1 MRKILGELRGKSLLS
16 YILSFSAIVVLV
28 LLVLGA
34 YLYQFY
40 YRTIYNDFKNGN
52 RIYLSAI
59 SNRHEND
66 LAGINNIMIQLG
78 ISDNNVEF
86 KLEEAPL
93 KSIELEEQLYRYV
106 SVSQFFD
113 QIFFF
118 YHKDIYLYN
127 HSTSIEINSFLE
139 KGIILEETPAQEFY
153 DLLYNSKNKVKVL
166 KEQKVDGYLLK
177 RSKDLSVKVVIYLLQ
192 VEPKNT
198 STVAF
203 IVGSSYYDKLIDC
216 KEEELRKNFIFH
228 NEELI
233 VTRGCLDIE
242 EELLIEKII
251 TRSEDQFQTLI
262 DGKKY
267 MVTLEYGKNNM
278 LYCTV
283 QSMKIFQNKILTG
296 QWGILFL
303 LAICSIPT
311 SLIIVALSMRLSKK
325 VRSINALLS
334 EGEENSYDLEQI
346 ETGIKTLVEHNKE
359 VREESLLLRRT
370 RFINNFVRNV
380 YESRAAVIEHGAKVN
395 LKVDRTYYGIVLMG
409 EGGNSN
415 ESKAHGMM
423 LESISRNTHLDGF
436 GIHLINKSQ
445 SLFVV
450 FGDDTEIMKTLFEEF
465 FSIGMNYCEDFIM
478 STSGFHQDFS
488 KASAAYLEADTA
500 FDNRFLV
507 DNGRIIYFSDI
518 AVREQMELLPDTY
531 LQRLKNAIRQGDK
544 PGAKVV
550 IDEICARLKTS
561 GHSLLTFRILCN
573 DIAHMMI
580 TEWNT
585 NHVEFK
591 NIYSVF
597 SLSQCLTIQDFNDIL
612 WDVCCQLLDCQ
623 QAGDSKKSDLIVNA
637 VNYMKENY
645 YNPDLNMSFL
655 AEYLKVSGVTLAI
668 EFKNAMG
675 ISPSDYLAM
684 IRIENAKV
692 LLKDT
697 SLLVKEVSSAVGY
710 EDDNVFTRRF
720 KKYVGKTPGQ
730 YRVTQELE

>member
-1 MRKILGELRGKSLLS
+1 MRKILRELKGKSLLS

-28 LLVLGA
+28 LLVMGA

-40 YRTIYNDFKNGN
+40 YRTIYNDFKTGN
-52 RIYLSAI
+52 RTYLSAI

-66 LAGINNIMIQLG
+66 LASINNIMIQLG
-78 ISDNNVEF
+78 ISGNNVEF
-86 KLEEAPL
+86 KLDESPL

-118 YHKDIYLYN
+118 YHKDTYLYN
-127 HSTSIEINSFLE
+127 HSTSIEINRFLE
-139 KGIILEETPAQEFY
+139 NGIILENTPANELY
-153 DLLYNSKNKVKVL
+153 DLLYNSKYKMKVL

-177 RSKDLSVKVVIYLLQ
+177 RSKDLAVQVVIYLLQ
-192 VEPKNT
+192 VEPKST

-203 IVGSSYYDKLIDC
+203 IVGGSYYDKILDC
-216 KEEELRKNFIFH
+216 KEELRKNLIFH
-228 NEELI
+228 DEGLVAARGLLDINEELLLEQI
-233 VTRGCLDIE
+233 KTRGE
-242 EELLIEKII
+242 E
-251 TRSEDQFQTLI
+251 QFQSLI
-262 DGKKY
+262 DGTKY
-267 MVTLEYGKNNM
+267 MVTVEYGRNNM

-283 QSMKIFQNKILTG
+283 QSMKVFQNKILTG

-311 SLIIVALSMRLSKK
+311 SLIIVTLSRRLSRR
-325 VRSINALLS
+325 VRNINALLS
-334 EGEENSYDLEQI
+334 EGEENPYDLEQI

-370 RFINNFVRNV
+370 KFINNFVRNV
-380 YESRAAVIEHGAKVN
+380 YESREAVVEYGVKVN

-415 ESKAHGMM
+415 EGKAHGMM
-423 LESISRNTHLDGF
+423 LESIGRNIHVDGF

-465 FSIGMNYCEDFIM
+465 FSIGMDYCEDFIM
-478 STSGFHQDFS
+478 SASGFHQDFS

-518 AVREQMELLPDTY
+518 AVREQVELLPDIY

-544 PGAKVV
+544 SGAKAV
-550 IDEICARLKTS
+550 IDEICIRLKTS

-585 NHVEFK
+585 NHAEFK

-612 WDVCCQLLDCQ
+612 WDICCQLLDCQ
-623 QAGDSKKSDLIVNA
+623 KAGDSKKSDMVVKA

-655 AEYLKVSGVTLAI
+655 AEHLEVSGVTLAI
-668 EFKNAMG
+668 EFKNVMG

-730 YRVTQELE
+730 YRLTQELE